1 MRDDIN
7 TMSFA
12 RHSAMICA
20 LAHHSRAAR
29 SIYVINAGGA
39 LAVTV
44 MVKVTVADYHGV
56 SDSGSGGPEIM
67 F

>member
-1 MRDDIN
+1 
-7 TMSFA
+7 
-12 RHSAMICA
+12 MICA

-67 F
+67 L